1 MTHVFIVNPFAGG
14 GKSLKIL
21 NKIKEVCNKE
31 NIDYIVRFTKAPN
44 NATKIAREY
53 ENYYE

>member
-21 NKIKEVCNKE
+21 NKDKRSMHIK
-31 NIDYIVRFTKAPN
+31 
-44 NATKIAREY
+44 KI
-53 ENYYE
+53 